1 MSVIYLLWFIIDLIL
16 FSVVKSFDSLWPHGL
31 QYTRLPC
38 PSLSPGICS
47 NSCPLSWWCCLTITS
62 SATLLSFCL
71 QSYDCII
78 FCLPGF
84 LFSLC
89 LLPWASRPPWK
100 SSILPLELLS
110 FLWLDLQVS
119 EAGVQIASSGHWA
132 SLNNDWGGEPAE
144 PPTITLS
151 GIWHELV
158 WASGEPW
165 LVALECDV
173 PCTKM
178 NCKGF
183 ILQVGLP
190 RWR

>member
-38 PSLSPGICS
+38 PSLSPGVCS

-89 LLPWASRPPWK
+89 LPLLWTAKAYHSEKAWDTGVTKSQICCFKSRLFLTHSVRWWWAG
-100 SSILPLELLS
+100 
-110 FLWLDLQVS
+110 WLTHRNSDLCRLHLDMCSCRRGREKRICPTIQFFALQVTLATS
-119 EAGVQIASSGHWA
+119 TPI
-132 SLNNDWGGEPAE
+132 SL
-144 PPTITLS
+144 
-151 GIWHELV
+151 
-158 WASGEPW
+158 
-165 LVALECDV
+165 
-173 PCTKM
+173 TK
-178 NCKGF
+178 
-183 ILQVGLP
+183 
-190 RWR
+190 RR